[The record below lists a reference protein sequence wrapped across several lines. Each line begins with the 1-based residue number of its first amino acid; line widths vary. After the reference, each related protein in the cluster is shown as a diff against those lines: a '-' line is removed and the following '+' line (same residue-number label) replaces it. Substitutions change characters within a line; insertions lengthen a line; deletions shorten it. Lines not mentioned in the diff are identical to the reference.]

1 MKAWSAAVAASIVAG
16 ALHLVSVPR
25 TLWEYDEHLFAMAV
39 ERYEP
44 LQHHPPPPG
53 APIYIGFAK
62 LVAFLTPDA
71 FHALVVTSLI
81 FLAIGFAAWVL
92 AFREIAG
99 DIHTAATGALLL
111 YASPAVLVS
120 GTLPQSDTGA
130 LALFGLA
137 AWAAARRNMVATALL
152 CAAAVGWRPQIAVA
166 PVVLFAVAVVF
177 ARSWRERLI
186 GVAVFGI
193 ACLAWLI
200 VPVVATGGPLG
211 YWHWL
216 TSQAADFAAH
226 DARLSRSGS
235 SAAGLAG
242 RFIAHPW
249 GRKWLAW
256 PLLAAAAAGVW
267 VWVSTKTDRPRR
279 LASIPL
285 AAGSLAYLAF
295 ALSSM
300 DPADAVRYAIPSL
313 PLVAV
318 LAAMALNRVPFL
330 PLAALLYAGG
340 AYAYTSPALRPRAHS
355 PSPPTA
361 AAEWIEA
368 HVPKN
373 AIILYDPS
381 LGPHASDLLRDY
393 TRMGVDAGL
402 AAYSADP
409 ARPLVLYTDGGLGES
424 KGVSFRWPDADACR
438 KLTRRHYGVI
448 SVIPVPAAERFRVI
462 EGVFAPERTRDGRA
476 WRWIGAHGVI
486 ELPDLGAHEARLVFR
501 TPPLYPFPGNRV
513 RVDVTGAGGP
523 VFAVLPRTGDGEVR
537 VPLPPGRA
545 RITIAPERTF
555 VPALVPGSRNRDERT
570 LSVMLTRVEQLVP
583 PR

>member
-1 MKAWSAAVAASIVAG
+1 LKAWSSVVAAAIVAG

-62 LVAFLTPDA
+62 LVALVTPDA

-92 AFREIAG
+92 AFRELTG
-99 DIHTAATGALLL
+99 DTRTAATGALLL
-111 YASPAVLVS
+111 YASPALLVS

-166 PVVLFAVAVVF
+166 PVALFAVAVVV
-177 ARSWRERLI
+177 ARNWRERLLGI
-186 GVAVFGI
+186 AVFGG
-193 ACLAWLI
+193 ACVAWLI

-211 YWHWL
+211 YCHWL
-216 TSQAADFAAH
+216 TNQAADFAAH

-256 PLLAAAAAGVW
+256 PLLAAAAAGILSV
-267 VWVSTKTDRPRR
+267 RR
-279 LASIPL
+279 EERRRWAPL
-285 AAGSLAYLAF
+285 AAGSIAYLAF

-300 DPADAVRYAIPSL
+300 DPADAVRYAVPSL
-313 PLVAV
+313 PLVAL
-318 LAAMALNRVPFL
+318 LAAVALNRVPFL
-330 PLAALLYAGG
+330 PLAALLYAAG
-340 AYAYTSPALRPRAHS
+340 AYAYTSPALLPRAHS

-361 AAEWIEA
+361 AADWIEA

-373 AIILYDPS
+373 AIILFDPS
-381 LGPHASDLLRDY
+381 LGPHASDQLRDY
-393 TRMGVDAGL
+393 TRMGIDAGL
-402 AAYSADP
+402 AAYSDDP

-438 KLTRRHYGVI
+438 KLTRRHYGVV
-448 SVIPVPAAERFRVI
+448 SVIPLPPAERFRVI
-462 EGVFAPERTRDGRA
+462 EGVFAPERTRDGLS
-476 WRWIGAHGVI
+476 WRWIGGHGVI
-486 ELPDLGAHEARLVFR
+486 ELPDLGAREVRLVFR

-513 RVDVTGAGGP
+513 RVDVQGAAGP
-523 VFAVLPRTGDGEVR
+523 VFAVLPRTGNGEVR

-545 RITIAPERTF
+545 RITLAPERTF
-555 VPALVPGSRNRDERT
+555 VPALVAGSRNRDERT